1 MLEASSPFSVHQ
13 VAAGIVQHKGPNH
26 ISAPCRRMVEAL
38 ISGGYLVRLDPQQS
52 RSRLVVADSLSLQTL
67 LRKSK
72 RSAEI
77 LAAFVEGPA
86 EPVDESAE
94 PDDATPDP
102 DPDDATPDPDPDDEP
117 PPDQV
122 WQGSSAAVPGPQR
135 AQLESD
141 ILQTFEELLND
152 L

>member
-1 MLEASSPFSVHQ
+1 
-13 VAAGIVQHKGPNH
+13 
-26 ISAPCRRMVEAL
+26 MVEAL

-102 DPDDATPDPDPDDEP
+102 DPDDEP